1 MFDDCIIMAGGAG
14 TRLWPASN
22 SRRPKQFLDFAPGK
36 SFFSAALERGLAAI
50 DQGRGGRVI
59 VIAGEAHAP
68 QVIAAG
74 EKFSPEDRE
83 RFLLLREPA
92 AKNTAPAL
100 ACGARYAALSAGE
113 DRTLLVL
120 TSDHLISPL
129 ERFRPDAA
137 AAADFAR
144 REELVVFGIPP
155 SGPETGYGYVEAGE
169 RLSAEGPG
177 PEVFRAASFRE
188 KPDRKTA
195 EGFLASGRFFWN
207 SGMFAFSAG
216 FIAGEFRRNA
226 PGVSAPFEALKAPPE
241 PVTAPGGG
249 CRMLE
254 EWPGLAEAYGAAE
267 AISFDYAV
275 AEKCPRRVMVRAGFD
290 WTDVGSWDEYGR
302 VRGDGGAEV
311 FRAGAENCF
320 VDADLPVAL
329 CGVEDLVVVVRSG
342 AEGIRAALV
351 AKKGETQR
359 VREIVEQIKRA
370 GRTELL

>member
-1 MFDDCIIMAGGAG
+1 MFDDCIIMAGGSG

-36 SFFSAALERGLAAI
+36 SFFSAALERGLAVI
-50 DQGRGGRVI
+50 DKGGDGRVI
-59 VIAGEAHAP
+59 VIAGKAHAP
-68 QVIAAG
+68 QVIAAA
-74 EKFSPEDRE
+74 EKFPPADRE
-83 RFLLLREPA
+83 RFLLLCEPA

-113 DRTLLVL
+113 DRTVLVL

-129 ERFRPDAA
+129 ERFRLDAA

-144 REELVVFGIPP
+144 GEELVVFGIPP

-169 RLSAEGPG
+169 RLSLPGG

-207 SGMFAFSAG
+207 SGMFAFSTG
-216 FIAGEFRRNA
+216 FIAGEFRRSA
-226 PGVSAPFEALKAPPE
+226 PGVSVPFEALEAPPE
-241 PVTAPGGG
+241 PALGGS
-249 CRMLE
+249 CRVLE
-254 EWPGLAEAYGAAE
+254 DWPGLAEAYRAAE

-275 AEKCPRRVMVRAGFD
+275 AEKCPRRALVRAGFD

-302 VRGDGGAEV
+302 IRGDGGTEV
-311 FRAGAENCF
+311 FCAGAGNCF

-329 CGVEDLVVVVRSG
+329 CGVEDLVVVIRSG
-342 AEGIRAALV
+342 AEGVRAALV

-359 VREIVEQIKRA
+359 VREIVEQINGLGRA
-370 GRTELL
+370 DLW